1 MKVVLAIRKVIIIL
15 GVLFASCSA
24 VLVRASTA
32 PSMVLV
38 FYRVLIAS
46 LMLSPFVLWKHDGEW
61 KNIPRKMYVLSVLS
75 GLFLGL
81 HFSAYFESLRHTS
94 IASSVLFADM
104 EVFFVAF
111 AMLVFFKEKISL
123 KGWVGIGVTFLGSVL
138 IAIVDAGSTSN
149 SLFGDAL
156 ALSAAAFMSVYTMI
170 GKVCRKYMTTTVYTF
185 LVYLSAAVTVLL
197 LLLLTGAPLVGY
209 DPINYLIALG
219 LAVFCTL
226 LGHSIYSWGLKY
238 EKASF
243 ISTAK
248 MLDPVFAS
256 SLGIIIFR
264 EFPPPLVLIGASLVI
279 FGISFYSKHG

>member
-1 MKVVLAIRKVIIIL
+1 MEVVFAIRKVIIIL

-104 EVFFVAF
+104 EVFFVA
-111 AMLVFFKEKISL
+111 LPCWSSSREDFF